1 MLAHLTDCMVRIP
14 VSRPIDVLHLGRDR
28 VICAYEIDGVIVD
41 PGPSSSVE
49 TLIDRLGAVEPRA
62 LLLTH
67 IHLDHAGA
75 TGVLCRRYPKLKVYV
90 HELGA
95 PHLVDPS
102 KLLKSAGR
110 LYGDDMWELWGEV
123 APVPEERITV
133 LKGGETVEGFRVAY
147 TPGHASHHVCYLHEE
162 THDAYVGDVAGV
174 RIPPYDHTIAP
185 TPPPD
190 IDVEAWLDSLHTLA
204 CWNAQSLGLTHFG
217 QVTNVTEHLHRMR
230 SALVASADR
239 ARLDGE
245 ERFIARLEEELGD
258 ATDLATVEVFEQAAP
273 PDQLYMGLERYW
285 RKKAG

>member
-1 MLAHLTDCMVRIP
+1 MVRQP

-28 VICAYEIDGVIVD
+28 VICAYEVDGVIVD
-41 PGPSSSVE
+41 PGPASALD
-49 TLIDRLGAVEPRA
+49 TLIDRLGPVEPRA

-75 TGVLCRRYPKLKVYV
+75 TGVLCRRYPDLKVYV
-90 HELGA
+90 HEVGA

-123 APVPEERITV
+123 APVPEERVTA
-133 LKGGETVEGFRVAY
+133 LRGGETVEGFRVAY
-147 TPGHASHHVCYLHEE
+147 TPGHASHHVSYLHEA
-162 THDAYVGDVAGV
+162 TGDAYVGDTAGV
-174 RIPPYDHTIAP
+174 RIPPYEHTIAP

-204 CWNAQSLGLTHFG
+204 SWNPQTLGLTHFG
-217 QVTNVTEHLHRMR
+217 QVTEVADHLHRMR
-230 SALVASADR
+230 CALVEQADR
-239 ARLDGE
+239 ARERDE
-245 ERFIARLEEELGD
+245 ERFIALLGQELHD
-258 ATDLATVEVFEQAAP
+258 ATDRATVEVFEQAAP

-285 RKKAG
+285 RQRAE

>member
-1 MLAHLTDCMVRIP
+1 MVRP
-14 VSRPIDVLHLGRDR
+14 SVTRPIDVLHLGRDR
-28 VICAYEIDGVIVD
+28 VICAYEIGGVIVD
-41 PGPSSSVE
+41 PGPASSVD
-49 TLIDRLGAVEPRA
+49 TLIDRLGATEPRV

-75 TGVLCRRYPKLKVYV
+75 TGVLCKRYPKLKVYV

-123 APVPEERITV
+123 APVPEERITA
-133 LKGGETVEGFRVAY
+133 LSGGETVEGFRVAY
-147 TPGHASHHVCYLHEE
+147 TPGHASHHVSYLHEE
-162 THDAYVGDVAGV
+162 TGDAFVGDVAGV
-174 RIPPYDHTIAP
+174 RVPPFDHTVAP

-204 CWNAQSLGLTHFG
+204 SWNPQTLGLTHFG

-230 SALVASADR
+230 CALVESAER
-239 ARLDGE
+239 ARMKDE
-245 ERFIARLEEELGD
+245 ETFIARMEQELLE
-258 ATDLATVEVFEQAAP
+258 ATDRATVEAYEQAAP
-273 PDQLYMGLERYW
+273 PNQLYMGLERYW
-285 RKKAG
+285 RKRAE

>member
-1 MLAHLTDCMVRIP
+1 

-49 TLIDRLGAVEPRA
+49 TLIDRLGATEPRA

-75 TGVLCRRYPKLKVYV
+75 TGVLCRRYPDLRVYV
-90 HELGA
+90 HEVGA

-123 APVPEERITV
+123 APVPQERITA
-133 LKGGETVEGFRVAY
+133 LTGGETVEGFRVAY
-147 TPGHASHHVCYLHEE
+147 TPGHASHHVSYLHEDSG
-162 THDAYVGDVAGV
+162 DAYVGDVAGV
-174 RIPPYDHTIAP
+174 RIPPYEHTIAP

-204 CWNAQSLGLTHFG
+204 SWNAQSLGLTHFG
-217 QVTNVTEHLHRMR
+217 QVTEVTDHIHRVR
-230 SALVASADR
+230 SALLAAADS

-258 ATDLATVEVFEQAAP
+258 ATDPATVEVFEQAAP

>member
-1 MLAHLTDCMVRIP
+1 MVRHP

-28 VICAYEIDGVIVD
+28 VICAYEVDGVIVD
-41 PGPSSSVE
+41 PGPASSVE
-49 TLIDRLGAVEPRA
+49 TLIDRLGRVEPRA

-75 TGVLCRRYPKLKVYV
+75 TGVLCRAYPQLKVYV

-123 APVPEERITV
+123 APVPEERITA
-133 LKGGETVEGFRVAY
+133 LSGGETVEGFRVAY
-147 TPGHASHHVCYLHEE
+147 TPGHASHHVSYLHEE
-162 THDAYVGDVAGV
+162 SGDAYVGDVAGV
-174 RIPPYDHTIAP
+174 RIPPYPWVIAP

-190 IDVEAWLDSLHTLA
+190 IDVEAWMDSLHTIAAWNPQTLA
-204 CWNAQSLGLTHFG
+204 LTHFG
-217 QVTNVTEHLHRMR
+217 QVTEVTDHLHRMR
-230 SALVASADR
+230 TALMEQADS

-245 ERFIARLEEELGD
+245 ERFIARLEQELHD
-258 ATDLATVEVFEQAAP
+258 ETDRATVEAFEQAAP